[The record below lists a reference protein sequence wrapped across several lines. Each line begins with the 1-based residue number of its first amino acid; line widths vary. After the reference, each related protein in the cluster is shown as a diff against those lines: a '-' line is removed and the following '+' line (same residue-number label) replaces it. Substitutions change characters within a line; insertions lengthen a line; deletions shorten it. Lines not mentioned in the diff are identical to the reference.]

1 MAFLDKIYHVN
12 VDPVTG
18 QVHMAILKEDW
29 SSFLN
34 LTAIFSSLDC
44 LLEEPDPQYAASLTL
59 QQEYLQEPDKYAQKV
74 GQMINLCTFRPN
86 TSNDCSR
93 EVEIVEL
100 NHSSEEMVQDRKEIE
115 QMMNSIPLTEIELK
129 NKDSFESPI
138 GDIAKEIRI

>member
-1 MAFLDKIYHVN
+1 LAFLDKIYHVN

-115 QMMNSIPLTEIELK
+115 QMMNSIPLTEI
-129 NKDSFESPI
+129 
-138 GDIAKEIRI
+138 